1 MTTDILISSD
11 VETHNDICD
20 QVNLIIQSVDGNLTK
35 NKSQRRLL
43 EHDALLLHLRDNIIP
58 NLIKDNKV
66 LFIIQTWLYHLHKPS
81 LLERSDFKSE
91 KNDNG
96 NLLLNTEAD
105 DKYSNL
111 LRVASNSQRYT
122 RELREEIKPLL
133 SRLFLHYPKQAGSLK
148 GYIDEIDLMTS
159 VTLAEVQGLIKSI
172 RENKNESPDIQCKE
186 NK

>member
-1 MTTDILISSD
+1 MVTTFPNVSNVQI
-11 VETHNDICD
+11 HNDICD
-20 QVNLIIQSVDGNLTK
+20 QVNLIIQGIDISLAK
-35 NKSQRRLL
+35 NESQRRLL
-43 EHDALLLHLRDNIIP
+43 EHDALLLHLRENVIP
-58 NLIKDNKV
+58 DLIKDSNT
-66 LFIIQTWLYHLHKPS
+66 LFIIQSWLYQLHKP
-81 LLERSDFKSE
+81 LLSGRYDIKS
-91 KNDNG
+91 G
-96 NLLLNTEAD
+96 GAT

-172 RENKNESPDIQCKE
+172 RENKNESPDIQCEE

>member
-1 MTTDILISSD
+1 M
-11 VETHNDICD
+11 N
-20 QVNLIIQSVDGNLTK
+20 NLIAHSST
-35 NKSQRRLL
+35 
-43 EHDALLLHLRDNIIP
+43 
-58 NLIKDNKV
+58 
-66 LFIIQTWLYHLHKPS
+66 
-81 LLERSDFKSE
+81 
-91 KNDNG
+91 
-96 NLLLNTEAD
+96 D

-122 RELREEIKPLL
+122 RELREEIKHLL

>member
-1 MTTDILISSD
+1 M
-11 VETHNDICD
+11 N
-20 QVNLIIQSVDGNLTK
+20 NLIAHS
-35 NKSQRRLL
+35 
-43 EHDALLLHLRDNIIP
+43 P
-58 NLIKDNKV
+58 N
-66 LFIIQTWLYHLHKPS
+66 
-81 LLERSDFKSE
+81 
-91 KNDNG
+91 
-96 NLLLNTEAD
+96 D

-159 VTLAEVQGLIKSI
+159 VTLAEAQGLIKSI
-172 RENKNESPDIQCKE
+172 RENKNESPGIQYKE